1 MKSFIS
7 GLTKFSAV
15 SILVFS
21 LLACGGAEERKA
33 KYLEKGKAY
42 LEENNLDKAKIEFK
56 NVLQID
62 PKFAEAYYYMGLLEE
77 KNKELGKSLSNYVK
91 AIEFNPDFN
100 DAKVKLAKIYT
111 IAGTTDYIEKAKKLL
126 DEVKIS
132 DPGNS
137 EAEYIS
143 ATIMYKLGSKQ
154 KAVEKL
160 KKVIAQDNHV
170 VEAVSLLA
178 AFYTAQNKEVEAR
191 NILIKGTKDNP
202 ENVPLRLMLARL
214 LAKNKNFSDAEK
226 YIKEALLID
235 PEDYAL
241 QFALASF
248 YVTSNQ
254 IDKAEKVLREAI
266 AQDDEDAKRY
276 LVLIEMLSS
285 RKSLKKAEEEFKAA
299 IRNKPE
305 LFDLKFAQVKFYEK
319 IGKRGD
325 AKKVLKEIISDR
337 KYDKEGI
344 DARNVLARLLLEEGD
359 TVGARKYVNQVIAEY
374 PNDNDAVLIIS
385 KLALAN
391 LDPVTA
397 INGLRTIVKNAPK
410 NAEAS
415 LLLAQAHELNNESS
429 LAENELRKSIESNPI
444 HEQVHVN
451 YAKYLASKGRLDESI
466 NVVDKALTY
475 FKDSYNLMSIK
486 LKILV
491 SQGKESEA
499 FALLNLM
506 EQTNP
511 AKAEVNIARGQ
522 YLLSKKD
529 ISKAIAQF
537 EMAYKKSTN
546 KFEPMQLIVK
556 AHMVNKKPDEAIE
569 RLQKNLDKK
578 PDDAISNLLMGQIL
592 LTQKKNS
599 EARNKFMK
607 SSKSA
612 ENWFLPYT
620 GLANT
625 YLIEN
630 NIDKALSVYKDAE
643 SKLKNKVPAQMQ
655 IAAIYEQKQNYAAA
669 MKVYQRILSENSG
682 NKLATNNYASLLLD
696 YGEASDLSKALELSK
711 SFEKLPQPALQDTLG
726 WAYAKTGD
734 SAKAIE
740 ILKPIVEK
748 APKIAVFRYHLGYAL
763 YEMGDKAA
771 AKSHLEI
778 ASSSEQ
784 NFPGKDKATELL
796 KNM

>member
-7 GLTKFSAV
+7 GLIKFSAIT
-15 SILVFS
+15 ILVFS
-21 LLACGGAEERKA
+21 LLACGGAEERKV

-77 KNKELGKSLSNYVK
+77 QDKELGKSLSNYVK
-91 AIEFNPDFN
+91 AIEFNPNFN
-100 DAKVKLAKIYT
+100 DAKVKLAKIYV
-111 IAGTTDYIEKAKKLL
+111 IAGTKDYIEKAKILL
-126 DEVKIS
+126 DEVRKS
-132 DPGNS
+132 EPGNS

-143 ATIMYKLGSKQ
+143 ATIMYKLGSKL

-160 KKVIAQDNHV
+160 ENVVAQDKHL

-178 AFYTAQNKEVEAR
+178 SFYSAQNNETEAE
-191 NILIKGTKDNP
+191 NILIKGAKDNP
-202 ENVPLRLMLARL
+202 ENVQLRLMLARL
-214 LAKNKNFSDAEK
+214 LAKNKDLTSAEK
-226 YIKEALLID
+226 YIKEALVIE
-235 PEDYAL
+235 PENYAL

-248 YVTSNQ
+248 YVTTNQ
-254 IDKAEKVLREAI
+254 VDKAEKVLREAI

-285 RKSLKKAEEEFKAA
+285 RKSLKKAEEEFKTA

-305 LFDLKFAQVKFYEK
+305 LFALRFAQVKFYEK
-319 IGKRGD
+319 IGKRDD
-325 AKKVLKEIISDR
+325 AKKVLKEIISEK

-344 DARNVLARLLLEEGD
+344 DARNNLARLLLEEGNQ
-359 TVGARKYVNQVIAEY
+359 VGARKYVDQVIAEH
-374 PNDNDAVLIIS
+374 PNDNDALLIIS

-391 LDPVTA
+391 LDSVTA

-415 LLLAQAHELNNESS
+415 LLLAQAHELNDESS
-429 LAENELRKSIESNPI
+429 LAENELKKAIESNPI
-444 HEQVHVN
+444 NVQVHVN
-451 YAKYLASKGRLDESI
+451 YARYLASKGRLDESI
-466 NVVDKALTY
+466 NVVDKALAY
-475 FKDSYNLMSIK
+475 FKDSYDLMNIK
-486 LKILV
+486 LKILA
-491 SQGKESEA
+491 SQRKEAEV
-499 FALLNLM
+499 FALLSLM

-511 AKAEVNIARGQ
+511 TKAEVNIARGQ
-522 YLLSKKD
+522 YLFSKKD
-529 ISKAIAQF
+529 TSKAIAQF
-537 EMAYKKSTN
+537 EKAYKKSTN

-556 AHMVNKKPDEAIE
+556 AHLADKKPDEAIE
-569 RLQKNLDKK
+569 RLQKNLDKNS
-578 PDDAISNLLMGQIL
+578 DDAISNLLMGQIL
-592 LTQKKNS
+592 LTQNKIP
-599 EARNKFMK
+599 EARKIFIQ

-612 ENWFLPYT
+612 ESWFPPYA

-625 YLIEN
+625 YLIEK
-630 NIDKALSVYKDAE
+630 NIDKALSVYQDAE

-655 IAAIYEQKQNYAAA
+655 IAAIFEKKKDYAAA
-669 MKVYQRILSENSG
+669 MKVYQRILSKNSG

-696 YGEASDLSKALELSK
+696 YGNASDLPKALELSK

-734 SAKAIE
+734 SAKAVE

-784 NFPGKDKATELL
+784 TFPGKDNATELL
-796 KNM
+796 KAM